1 MYPRSG
7 GVYVFLHQGLG
18 PAVAFVFGWTYMLIT
33 KPFAAAG
40 IAVIFSEHL
49 LALGGLRQA
58 DPWLHALA
66 VNGITTVA
74 LAVLTVINVRGV
86 GLATNIAKG
95 LTGFKMFALAAI
107 VLLAVV
113 LWKGDA
119 GHFQAAPAPEPV
131 LSALAPVMLAI
142 LWTYDGWSDVGAIA
156 GEIEQPQKNI
166 PRTFV
171 LGTVSVTALYVAVN
185 AVYIWLVP
193 LVEMRELDTV
203 APLVMDRL
211 LGPAAAAGVTAI
223 IVVST
228 IGSSHSS
235 VLVGAR
241 VTFAQ
246 ARDGL
251 LFRFLAR
258 IHPRYETP
266 AVSLWLQLA
275 LSCVALWHPVLLGRV
290 EGSPFQRLADGF
302 TFTMWIFYGLAAIAI
317 FVLRWREPHAPRP
330 YRCWGYPVVPGLFVL
345 ASAFMTALT
354 IAGDV
359 SDPTSRGMKTLPM
372 LAILAAGFPM
382 YFLWRRFVPEPS

>member
-1 MYPRSG
+1 
-7 GVYVFLHQGLG
+7 
-18 PAVAFVFGWTYMLIT
+18 
-33 KPFAAAG
+33 
-40 IAVIFSEHL
+40 VIFSEHL

-58 DPWLHALA
+58 DPWIQALA

-74 LAVLTVINVRGV
+74 LVVLTVINVRGV
-86 GLATNIAKG
+86 GIATNIAKA
-95 LTGFKMFALAAI
+95 LTGFKMLALAAI

-119 GHFQAAPAPEPV
+119 GHFQAAPPPEPI
-131 LSALAPVMLAI
+131 LRALAPVMLAI

-156 GEIEQPQKNI
+156 GEIEEPQKNI
-166 PRTFV
+166 PRVFV
-171 LGTVSVTALYVAVN
+171 LGTVSVTALYVAAN

-193 LVEMRELDTV
+193 LLEMKDLDTV
-203 APLVMDRL
+203 APLVMHRL
-211 LGPAAAAGVTAI
+211 LGPAAAAAVTAI

-228 IGSSHSS
+228 IGSSHAS
-235 VLVGAR
+235 VLTGAR

-251 LFRFLAR
+251 LFRFLGR

-266 AVSLWLQLA
+266 AVALWLQLA
-275 LSCVALWHPVLLGRV
+275 LSCVALWHPMLLGRT
-290 EGSPFQRLADGF
+290 EASPFQRLADGF

-317 FVLRWREPHAPRP
+317 FVLRVEEPDVPRP

-345 ASAFMTALT
+345 ASAGMTVLT
-354 IAGDV
+354 VVGDV
-359 SDPTSRGMKTLPM
+359 TDPGSRGSSTLPM

-382 YFLWRRFVPEPS
+382 YFVWRRFVPDAS